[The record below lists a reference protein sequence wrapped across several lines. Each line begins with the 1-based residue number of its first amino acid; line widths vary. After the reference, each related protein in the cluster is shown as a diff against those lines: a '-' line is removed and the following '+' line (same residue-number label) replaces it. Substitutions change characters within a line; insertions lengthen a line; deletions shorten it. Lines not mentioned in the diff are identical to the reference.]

1 MYSYSPEFINY
12 ATIIATTFFAVFVA
26 TCFILG
32 CYSNK
37 VKPSKFKFTDKF
49 DLGYVEDSPQTPV
62 NVSISEVADEGM
74 IKMEQQIR
82 TLQTQIS
89 KIEKRATKKKKKA
102 DPMEPLTS
110 AKNSDDK
117 KKKKTNEKNKKLEN
131 ECITALMSLGY
142 KRKTVAREDVVEFL
156 SEHDISSA
164 EQFIAEF
171 FKKVRT

>member
-74 IKMEQQIR
+74 IKMDQQIR
-82 TLQTQIS
+82 TLQPQIS
-89 KIEKRATKKKKKA
+89 
-102 DPMEPLTS
+102 M
-110 AKNSDDK
+110 
-117 KKKKTNEKNKKLEN
+117 
-131 ECITALMSLGY
+131 
-142 KRKTVAREDVVEFL
+142 
-156 SEHDISSA
+156 
-164 EQFIAEF
+164 
-171 FKKVRT
+171 

>member
-26 TCFILG
+26 TCFMFG
-32 CYSNK
+32 CFSNK
-37 VKPSKFKFTDKF
+37 VKPPEFKLTDKF
-49 DLGYVEDSPQTPV
+49 DLGYIEEKPQVPV

-74 IKMEQQIR
+74 VKMEQQIR

-89 KIEKRATKKKKKA
+89 KIEKRATKKV
-102 DPMEPLTS
+102 DPMEALTS
-110 AKNSDDK
+110 AKNTDDK
-117 KKKKTNEKNKKLEN
+117 KKEKTNKKNKKLEN